1 MKNAKIYVAGHTGL
15 IGSAIIRKLLE
26 NNYRNIITINKNNLD
41 LRNQASV
48 FQFLKKKNRII

>member
-26 NNYRNIITINKNNLD
+26 KNYRNIITVNKNDLD

-48 FQFLKKKNRII
+48 FQFLKKKNQST